1 MQAPQILKS
10 GHLGLA
16 RTACLLGGA
25 VWGAY
30 WIPLRLLDASGFS
43 GVLATGVIHAVPA
56 LILVPLMFK
65 RRSSFRQGGIAL
77 QSTGA
82 AMALAILLYSTA
94 FLYTDVVR
102 AILLY
107 YLTPVWGTLFARLW
121 LAEKIS
127 FDRIF
132 GIVLGMAGMLIIFN
146 IDQGLPAP
154 KNPGDW
160 MALGS
165 GIIWALAATLTRRFP
180 GQHAVDL
187 VSTWIIWVS
196 GLAIL
201 AMFLLPGTVSIPPAE
216 AYRAVLPWLVP
227 LSLLV
232 VLPVYLAITWGL
244 PQLNPGTSGLLFMTE
259 ISVGTLTA
267 AWLTSEII
275 GVREIAGIILIS
287 LAGLSEVLLPALR
300 NALRWTRAS

>member
-1 MQAPQILKS
+1 M
-10 GHLGLA
+10 
-16 RTACLLGGA
+16 
-25 VWGAY
+25 WGAY
-30 WIPLRLLDASGFS
+30 WIPLRVLDASGFS
-43 GVLATGVIHAVPA
+43 GVLATGVIHVIPA
-56 LILVPLMFK
+56 LILLPLILI
-65 RRSSFRQGGIAL
+65 RRSSFRRGGIAL

-102 AILLY
+102 AVLLY
-107 YLTPVWGTLFARLW
+107 YLTPIWGTLFARLW

-127 FDRIF
+127 LDRIF

-165 GIIWALAATLTRRFP
+165 GVIWALAATLTRRFP
-180 GQHAVDL
+180 SQHAVDL
-187 VSTWIIWVS
+187 VSTWIIWVA

-201 AMFLLPGTVSIPPAE
+201 AMFFLPGTASIPTAE
-216 AYRAVLPWLVP
+216 AYRSVLPWLVP

-275 GVREIAGIILIS
+275 GPREITGIILIS
-287 LAGLSEVLLPALR
+287 LAGLSEVLLPVLR
-300 NALRWTRAS
+300 NAMRWTKAS

>member
-1 MQAPQILKS
+1 MLKE

-16 RTACLLGGA
+16 RSACLVGGA
-25 VWGAY
+25 VWGGY
-30 WIPLRLLDASGFS
+30 WIPLRGLDASGFS
-43 GVLATGVIHAVPA
+43 GVLAAGVIHVIPA
-56 LILVPLMFK
+56 LMLLPLMLIRHK
-65 RRSSFRQGGIAL
+65 SLRQGGIGL
-77 QSTGA
+77 QATGA
-82 AMALAILLYSTA
+82 AMGLAILLYSTA

-121 LAEKIS
+121 LAEKITL
-127 FDRIF
+127 DRVF
-132 GIVLGMAGMLIIFN
+132 GIALGIAGMLIIFN
-146 IDQGLPAP
+146 IDQGLPLP
-154 KNPGDW
+154 RNLGDW

-165 GIIWALAATLTRRFP
+165 GIIWALAATLTRRYP
-180 GQHAVDL
+180 DQPAVDV
-187 VSTWIIWVS
+187 VSSWFVWAS

-201 AMFLLPGTVSIPPAE
+201 VMFFLQGTVSIPPPVAFSS
-216 AYRAVLPWLVP
+216 VLPWLAP
-227 LSLLV
+227 LSLLL

-275 GVREIAGIILIS
+275 GPREIIGIILIT
-287 LAGLSEVLLPALR
+287 LAGLAEVLLPIAR
-300 NALRWTRAS
+300 RFFKHVQS

>member
-1 MQAPQILKS
+1 M
-10 GHLGLA
+10 
-16 RTACLLGGA
+16 
-25 VWGAY
+25 WGAY
-30 WIPLRLLDASGFS
+30 WIPLRVLDASGFS
-43 GVLATGVIHAVPA
+43 GVLATGVIHVIPA
-56 LILVPLMFK
+56 LILLPLILK
-65 RRSSFRQGGIAL
+65 RRSSFRRGGIAL

-82 AMALAILLYSTA
+82 AMALGILLYSTA

-102 AILLY
+102 AVLLY
-107 YLTPVWGTLFARLW
+107 YLTPIWGTLFARLW

-165 GIIWALAATLTRRFP
+165 GVIWALAATLTRRFP
-180 GQHAVDL
+180 SQHAGDL
-187 VSTWIIWVS
+187 VSTWMIWVA

-201 AMFLLPGTVSIPPAE
+201 AMFFLPGTASIPTAE
-216 AYRAVLPWLVP
+216 PYRSVLPWLVP

-275 GVREIAGIILIS
+275 GPREITGIILIS
-287 LAGLSEVLLPALR
+287 LAGLSELLLPVLR
-300 NALRWTRAS
+300 NAMRWTKAS